1 MHQIGDFKGNPT
13 LTIKQRSDDKFGLTF
28 GLSKAKLILD
38 HLDAI
43 RRFYEENKNRIPA
56 NSMAK

>member
-13 LTIKQRSDDKFGLTF
+13 LTIKQRQDDRFGLTF

-38 HLDAI
+38 HLDVI
-43 RRFYEENKNRIPA
+43 RRFYEENKHRVPENA
-56 NSMAK
+56 MAK